1 MPGFNYGG
9 NSIGGDSQFG
19 KMGSNDPYGDNSA
32 GVGAGGTGGANGSG
46 AGYGYGGANN
56 TKTPAQIFAEVKE
69 QVSVGY
75 IPPGWVLEDGHIK
88 LVIPKHT
95 EPYEIN
101 GGGRGNDRTGT
112 RTVQERRVVNA
123 ELTAAYND
131 GVAQRQVL
139 EKTSELITDVGEKI
153 GTYLG
158 DKYKEVAREIAG
170 DIKNFQG
177 KTIRSFDDAM
187 KSLNKITS
195 NPAMNINQADRD
207 ALVNAWQHVDVQ
219 DMANKLG
226 NISTAFK
233 AADTIMKIEKVRE
246 NSIVGYQTGDWGPL
260 MREVES
266 WALSGMFAGVA
277 MGVFGAALG
286 ALPISGLA
294 LTAITITGIL
304 TISYLA
310 SKIDDNIV
318 NKINNEI
325 IKPAH

>member
-9 NSIGGDSQFG
+9 
-19 KMGSNDPYGDNSA
+19 
-32 GVGAGGTGGANGSG
+32 GVGDGTNWSSERGSDPTAPGGGGGTGGANGSG

-56 TKTPAQIFAEVKE
+56 TKTPAQIYADVKE

-75 IPPGWVLEDGHIK
+75 IPPGWVLEDGQIK
-88 LVIPKHT
+88 LVVPKHT
-95 EPYEIN
+95 ENYTIN
-101 GGGRGNDRTGT
+101 GGGRGDDRIGT

-187 KSLNKITS
+187 KSLNKLTA
-195 NPAMNINQADRD
+195 NPGLAINQADRN
-207 ALVNAWQHVDVQ
+207 ALVNAWNQVNAQ

-226 NISTAFK
+226 NISAAFK
-233 AADTIMKIEKVRE
+233 VADVVTKVEKVRE
-246 NSIVGYQTGDWGPL
+246 HSIYGYNTGDWGPL
-260 MREVES
+260 MREAES
-266 WALSGMFAGVA
+266 WAVSGMFAGAA
-277 MGVFGAALG
+277 M
-286 ALPISGLA
+286 
-294 LTAITITGIL
+294 GIL
-304 TISYLA
+304 TVAAPTIAATVGLPVAAVTISGMLGIGYV
-310 SKIDDNIV
+310 SSFIDDGLID
-318 NKINNEI
+318 KINNELI
-325 IKPAH
+325 PSAH